1 MRDAGAALDFA
12 SVPTTATSTMSKA
25 SAAVCQNGAA
35 RAGKRLARVG
45 SIMIET
51 IALATPVLAAGWSL
65 LYLLFGG
72 GIFGALVIF
81 FGLKALGH

>member
-1 MRDAGAALDFA
+1 
-12 SVPTTATSTMSKA
+12 
-25 SAAVCQNGAA
+25 
-35 RAGKRLARVG
+35 
-45 SIMIET
+45 
-51 IALATPVLAAGWSL
+51 VLAAGWSL